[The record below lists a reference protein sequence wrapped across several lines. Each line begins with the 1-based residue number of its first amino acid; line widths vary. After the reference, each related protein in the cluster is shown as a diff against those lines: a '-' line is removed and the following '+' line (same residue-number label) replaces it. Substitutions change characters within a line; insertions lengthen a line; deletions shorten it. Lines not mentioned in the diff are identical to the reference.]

1 MTKAYVAFIPQ
12 SAQSVASFPPPA
24 APLLSGGGR
33 AAGSRQRAAGSGQT
47 RHNAAERTVH
57 PEHIAPCAV
66 CADSRRAHGLVYV
79 KFAVALPK

>member
-12 SAQSVASFPPPA
+12 SAQSVWLRFLRRQRLCFQA
-24 APLLSGGGR
+24 
-33 AAGSRQRAAGSGQT
+33 AAGQQAAGSGQP
-47 RHNAAERTVH
+47 RHNAAERTVY

-66 CADSRRAHGLVYV
+66 CADSRRAHGLLYV